1 MPRLTFNQAVVAA
14 GTYDPFA
21 AWQYRYAPY
30 PCRVRLLA
38 WTTAVGVTLQVRS
51 GTEQIQDT
59 TPVDIGAA
67 AAGNIPT
74 VFDVDPLDFAAP
86 AGDVLSCLF
95 TNTTAGTLSVMGIL
109 DINPR

>member
-1 MPRLTFNQAVVAA
+1 MPRLTFSQSVGAA

-30 PCRVRLLA
+30 PCRVRIMA
-38 WTTAVGVTLQVRS
+38 WTTAVGVTQQVRS

-59 TPVDIGAA
+59 SPVDIGGA
-67 AAGNIPT
+67 AAGNLPT

-86 AGDVLSCLF
+86 AGDILSALF
-95 TNTTAGTLSVMGIL
+95 TNTTGGALNVMGVVDL
-109 DINPR
+109 NPR